1 MLQNGLIYTG
11 GEDRNIT
18 AWDIN
23 SGKVAY
29 CIEEAHNVRVKGIVV
44 LTENDG
50 AGGGDD
56 PYLVA
61 SSSSDGVIRVWDVR
75 MAAMEK
81 PNPLAETKTKSRI
94 TCLAGSSFK
103 CKL

>member
-1 MLQNGLIYTG
+1 MLQNGLLYTG
-11 GEDRNIT
+11 GEDQNIT

-29 CIEEAHNVRVKGIVV
+29 SMEAAHNARLKGIVV
-44 LTENDG
+44 LTDSDG
-50 AGGGDD
+50 SSGGDD

-61 SSSSDGVIRVWDVR
+61 SASSDGVIRVWDVR

-81 PNPLAETKTKSRI
+81 PNPLSECKTQSRL
-94 TCLAGSSFK
+94 TCLAGSSMK